1 MGGYSLIASERD
13 TIRSFAESDDGALLV
28 GTMSGVRRLANGMP
42 ETYPKAGTP
51 FPTHALLRDRDGSL
65 WIGTPSFEHRPYPS
79 GEKTGTP
86 QRLDRRA
93 AIPRSPG
100 RIARICREFTAARCD
115 LPRVK
120 AGSLPCGTGSPALLP
135 TRPPARRSSLTNGRP
150 GQARSRKASSRPRRF
165 SRVSPEARARTR
177 PLSRRRGD

>member
-28 GTMSGVRRLANGMP
+28 GTMSGVRRLVNGTP
-42 ETYPKAGTP
+42 ETYPGAGTP

-115 LPRVK
+115 LPRRESRF
-120 AGSLPCGTGSPALLP
+120 APLWNRLS
-135 TRPPARRSSLTNGRP
+135 RSAADAT
-150 GQARSRKASSRPRRF
+150 ARSTVLVDQRSAGPGAK
-165 SRVSPEARARTR
+165 PE
-177 PLSRRRGD
+177 SV